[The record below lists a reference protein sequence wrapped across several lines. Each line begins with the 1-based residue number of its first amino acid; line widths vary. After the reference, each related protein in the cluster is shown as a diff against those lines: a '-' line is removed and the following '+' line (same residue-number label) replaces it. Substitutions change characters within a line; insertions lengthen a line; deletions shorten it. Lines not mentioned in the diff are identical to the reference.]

1 MRFTLFVRKDDA
13 SKQIEKEI
21 CDLLLKK
28 VL

>member
-21 CDLLLKK
+21 YDLLLKK